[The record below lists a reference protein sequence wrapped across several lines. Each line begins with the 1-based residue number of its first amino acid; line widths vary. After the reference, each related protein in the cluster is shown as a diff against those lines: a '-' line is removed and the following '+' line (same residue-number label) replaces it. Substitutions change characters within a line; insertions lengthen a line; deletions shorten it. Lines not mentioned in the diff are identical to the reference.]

1 MKKFIVAAIGLGLML
16 STVSF
21 GQDKMGDKKMEK
33 KKKAGKKKKTA

>member
-21 GQDKMGDKKMEK
+21 AQDGGGKKMEK
-33 KKKAGKKKKTA
+33 KKKTGKKKKTA

>member
-21 GQDKMGDKKMEK
+21 AQDKMGDKKMEK
-33 KKKAGKKKKTA
+33 KKKTSKKKKAA